1 MPNSFLGPRET
12 ETRKAS
18 TLKNFTN
25 LREYSHVTKH
35 LQFSLI
41 KQKKKKIMH
50 KENKTSDDTK
60 KNSYFSLRE
69 RVAKEGKI
77 ILAMFWKMKR
87 RSSDRQIVWDRD
99 RESCF

>member
-1 MPNSFLGPRET
+1 
-12 ETRKAS
+12 
-18 TLKNFTN
+18 
-25 LREYSHVTKH
+25 
-35 LQFSLI
+35 
-41 KQKKKKIMH
+41 MH

-60 KNSYFSLRE
+60 KTSYFSLRE